1 MRDVEPELPIESFIQ
16 ALTHQLD
23 RAQET
28 MAMKA
33 RVGMPLTFA
42 VKDLR
47 LDLRAHVGM
56 SGDVVHIRPAGP
68 DDAEASVLH
77 LELTTITQ
85 PMMLENAPPLER
97 ERDEP
102 SLREVLGDEI
112 SDAERRRLE
121 WAGIR
126 SVSQLRDLE
135 RTTGEAAIERVA
147 QLPVARLRAALA
159 RASQPLVREVLPV
172 AGGPGGD
179 GRPLLRIRGA
189 NLTGGAEPEVL
200 VGGRR
205 AAIVEAGDRELLVRP
220 LGEASD
226 GDEAAVEV
234 RTVDGVARAYAPAAE
249 EAAA

>member
-1 MRDVEPELPIESFIQ
+1 VRDLEPELPIESFIQ

-28 MAMKA
+28 MAVKA
-33 RVGMPLTFA
+33 RLGMPLTFA

-56 SGDVVHIRPAGP
+56 TGDVVHIRPAGP
-68 DDAEASVLH
+68 EDAEASVLH
-77 LELTTITQ
+77 LELTTITN
-85 PMMLENAPPLER
+85 PMMLENAPRLEG

-102 SLREVLGDEI
+102 SLRESFGDEI

-126 SVSQLRDLE
+126 SASQLRDLE
-135 RTTGEAAIERVA
+135 RSTGEVAIERIA
-147 QLPVARLRAALA
+147 QVPVDRLRAALL
-159 RASQPLVREVLPV
+159 RASQPFVRDVVPALEPS
-172 AGGPGGD
+172 GGN
-179 GRPLLRIRGA
+179 GRGLLRIRGA

-205 AAIVEAGDRELLVRP
+205 AAIVEASDRELLVRP
-220 LGEASD
+220 LGE
-226 GDEAAVEV
+226 GDEAADGAIEV
-234 RTVDGVARAYAPAAE
+234 RTADGVARARVPSSE